1 MQGKI
6 AYAAKQ
12 HPEEILMKRFI
23 TYAFISAAAWTSPY
37 ALATAG
43 HASHAAVQ
51 TVAQAAPLSE
61 GEVKKIDKDAGKLTI
76 KHGPLENLGMPAMTM
91 VFRVKDA
98 ATLDQVKPGDR
109 IRFLAEKVDGV
120 ITVTKLE
127 VVTP

>member
-1 MQGKI
+1 
-6 AYAAKQ
+6 
-12 HPEEILMKRFI
+12 MKRFI
-23 TYAFISAAAWTSPY
+23 TYSFIFASVWAAPY
-37 ALATAG
+37 ALASG
-43 HASHAAVQ
+43 DHASHVAAQ
-51 TVAQAAPLSE
+51 TVAQAAPLSD
-61 GEVKKIDKDAGKLTI
+61 GEVKKVDKALGKLTI

-109 IRFLAEKVDGV
+109 IRFLAEKVAGV

>member
-1 MQGKI
+1 
-6 AYAAKQ
+6 
-12 HPEEILMKRFI
+12 
-23 TYAFISAAAWTSPY
+23 
-37 ALATAG
+37 
-43 HASHAAVQ
+43 
-51 TVAQAAPLSE
+51 
-61 GEVKKIDKDAGKLTI
+61 
-76 KHGPLENLGMPAMTM
+76 MPAMTM

>member
-1 MQGKI
+1 
-6 AYAAKQ
+6 
-12 HPEEILMKRFI
+12 MKRFI
-23 TYAFISAAAWTSPY
+23 TYSFIFASVWAAPY
-37 ALATAG
+37 ALASG
-43 HASHAAVQ
+43 DHASHVAAQ
-51 TVAQAAPLSE
+51 TVAQAAPLTD
-61 GEVKKIDKDAGKLTI
+61 GEVKKVDKALGKLTI

-109 IRFLAEKVDGV
+109 IRFLAEKVAGV

>member
-1 MQGKI
+1 
-6 AYAAKQ
+6 
-12 HPEEILMKRFI
+12 MKRFI
-23 TYAFISAAAWTSPY
+23 AYAFISVAAWISPY
-37 ALATAG
+37 ALATTDTATPG
-43 HASHAAVQ
+43 A
-51 TVAQAAPLSE
+51 TRGGAQAAPLSE
-61 GEVKKIDKDAGKLTI
+61 GEVRKIDKAAGKLTI
-76 KHGPLENLGMPAMTM
+76 KHGPLDNFGMPAMTM

>member
-1 MQGKI
+1 
-6 AYAAKQ
+6 
-12 HPEEILMKRFI
+12 MKRFI
-23 TYAFISAAAWTSPY
+23 SVALISAAVWTSPY
-37 ALATAG
+37 ALATG
-43 HASHAAVQ
+43 DHASHAAAQ
-51 TVAQAAPLSE
+51 TVAQTAPLSE
-61 GEVKKIDKDAGKLTI
+61 GEIKKIDKALGKLTI

-109 IRFLAEKVDGV
+109 IRFLAEKIEGV

>member
-1 MQGKI
+1 
-6 AYAAKQ
+6 
-12 HPEEILMKRFI
+12 MKRFI
-23 TYAFISAAAWTSPY
+23 TYTFIFASAWAAPY
-37 ALATAG
+37 ALASAD
-43 HASHAAVQ
+43 HASHEAAQ
-51 TVAQAAPLSE
+51 TVAQAAPLSA
-61 GEVKKIDKDAGKLTI
+61 GEIKKVDKALGKLTI

-91 VFRVKDA
+91 IFRVKDA